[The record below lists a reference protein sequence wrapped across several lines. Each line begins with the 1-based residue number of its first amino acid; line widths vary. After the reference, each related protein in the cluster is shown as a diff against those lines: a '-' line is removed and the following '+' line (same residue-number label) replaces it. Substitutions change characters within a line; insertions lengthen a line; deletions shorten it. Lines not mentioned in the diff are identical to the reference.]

1 MTERI
6 VVGVDDSAGGRAAL
20 EHALREGAIRGAEV
34 DVVGAF
40 ALPDFWPGPAVP
52 GWSMGPSVEEVRDAV
67 FTRVEQI
74 VAAAR
79 ANLGDAGAAVVR
91 VRAIG
96 GNAAAV
102 LLDAAHNAQLLVVGN
117 RGHGGFASMVLGSV
131 SLQCV
136 LHAHCPVTVVPV
148 PATTPTMPDERVTA
162 AST

>member
-20 EHALREGAIRGAEV
+20 EHALRQGAIRGAGVE
-34 DVVGAF
+34 VVGAF
-40 ALPDFWPGPAVP
+40 ALPDFWSGQAVP
-52 GWSMGPSVEEVRDAV
+52 GWATGPSVEEVRDAV
-67 FTRVEQI
+67 FTQIEQI

-79 ANLGDAGAAVVR
+79 ADLGDAVVR
-91 VRAIG
+91 VRAIR
-96 GNAAAV
+96 GNAAAA
-102 LLDAAHNAQLLVVGN
+102 LLEAAHKAQLLVVGN

-136 LHAHCPVTVVPV
+136 LHAHCPVTVVPA
-148 PATTPTMPDERVTA
+148 PSTTPTMPEERVAA